1 MKLLPTGI
9 KLTDASTKWGLVTVA
24 NPDGTLNRQ
33 YSITGKEADAV
44 AQGNNVVPPG
54 CTDEEWFAGLV
65 MVACRPCNPGQ
76 AYLNPDG
83 ELIVNYGVT
92 EKDGR
97 VSVNLMQCFPGEF
110 TVDGDS
116 LTITDTV
123 AKLIDVPFKAV
134 KV

>member
-33 YSITGKEADAV
+33 YTIKGKEADAV
-44 AQGNNVVPPG
+44 VQGNNVVPPG

-76 AYLNPDG
+76 AYLNPEGD
-83 ELIVNYGVT
+83 LVINYGVD
-92 EKDGR
+92 EADGK
-97 VSVNLMQCFPGEF
+97 VSVKLMQCFAGEF
-110 TVDGDS
+110 AEADGA
-116 LTITDTV
+116 LEITDTV
-123 AKLIDVPFKAV
+123 AKLVDVPFKAV